1 MNSTPSVHIIKDD
14 FRCIICNKKLDR
26 ENDLF
31 TIDSQSGVVCNLCSS
46 INILQKRITRLEK
59 RVENIDLPTIPF

>member
-14 FRCIICNKKLDR
+14 FCCNICNKKLDR

-31 TIDSQSGVVCNLCSS
+31 TIDAQSGVVCNLCSS
-46 INILQKRITRLEK
+46 INILQKRITRLET
-59 RVENIDLPTIPF
+59 RVSNIERPITPS